1 MNDLIIIGAGPAG
14 VSASL
19 YAKRANIDV
28 LILHNKNST
37 VGEAHKIDN
46 YYGFPGGIS
55 GEELYLKG
63 IEQAERIRYS
73 SERRGSCW
81 N

>member
-1 MNDLIIIGAGPAG
+1 MKDVIIIGAGPAG
-14 VSASL
+14 ISASL
-19 YAKRANIDV
+19 YAKRGNLDV
-28 LILHNKNST
+28 LVLYNDGST
-37 VGEAHKIDN
+37 VSEAHKIDN

-73 SERRGSCW
+73 SERSGSCW